1 MKHNDYLNEAFKR
14 GMDAFVNDDFSESV
28 EEFTKAIEIDPDFA
42 LTYVSRGA
50 ALMNMHRIEESILD
64 FNRAIELNP
73 EYPKTYHLRGLA
85 RVEVEDHEG
94 VMENLG
100 NAIDL
105 DPDYGQA
112 YYSRAALKIKLGR
125 EDLATEDLQ
134 MVNVFVEMNTQ
145 AFANENNIWR
155 SQHLR
160 LGDMGVADPLC
171 HRHTGCNIF
180 DSYRR

>member
-1 MKHNDYLNEAFKR
+1 MKHNDSFNEAFKR
-14 GMDAFVNDDFSESV
+14 GMDAFVNDDLSESV

-50 ALMNMHRIEESILD
+50 ALMKMHRIEESILD

-94 VMENLG
+94 AMEDFG

-105 DPDYGQA
+105 DPDYGQV
-112 YYSRAALKIKLGR
+112 YYSRAALQIKLGR

-160 LGDMGVADPLC
+160 LEEMGVADPMD
-171 HRHTGCNIF
+171 R
-180 DSYRR
+180 

>member
-1 MKHNDYLNEAFKR
+1 MK
-14 GMDAFVNDDFSESV
+14 
-28 EEFTKAIEIDPDFA
+28 
-42 LTYVSRGA
+42 
-50 ALMNMHRIEESILD
+50 MHRIEESILN

-85 RVEVEDHEG
+85 RVEMEDHEG
-94 VMENLG
+94 ALEDFG

-112 YYSRAALKIKLGR
+112 YYSRAALQIKLGR

-134 MVNVFVEMNTQ
+134 MVNVFSEMNTQ

-160 LGDMGVADPLC
+160 LEEMGVADPMD
-171 HRHTGCNIF
+171 R
-180 DSYRR
+180 